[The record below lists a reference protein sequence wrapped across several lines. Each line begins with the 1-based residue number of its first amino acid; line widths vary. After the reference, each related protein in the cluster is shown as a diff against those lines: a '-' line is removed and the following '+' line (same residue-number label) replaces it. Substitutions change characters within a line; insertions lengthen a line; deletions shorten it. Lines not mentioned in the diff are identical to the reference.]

1 MDEVRRAGKEARRRR
16 RRRAGK
22 EAKRRTW
29 GEMKVFCEDQNQYFQ
44 IDPSG

>member
-1 MDEVRRAGKEARRRR
+1 VDEVRRAGKEARRRR

-29 GEMKVFCEDQNQYFQ
+29 SEKVFCDQNQYFQ
-44 IDPSG
+44 IDPSD